1 MPPKRKLRFFEELI
15 PKDARKQRIENIIP
29 VGNRHFPVVYPES
42 NLVCGL
48 CGAGPFTIGSMSK
61 HMNSIGEGCKEAPT
75 KFYVPSS
82 TDKSVVKELFKLPE
96 KKVQEEDKENAT
108 PASTVFRAEPEKKE
122 KEKVEKRLNQAKK
135 VGIGRKI
142 QIRNT
147 CFLCSQRLKLKG
159 PNFTP
164 CVSCKNNTSQD

>member
-75 KFYVPSS
+75 IFHIPSS

-96 KKVQEEDKENAT
+96 KKVQEEDKENTT
-108 PASTVFRAEPEKKE
+108 PAWTVFRAEPEE
-122 KEKVEKRLNQAKK
+122 KEKKIEKGLNEAKK
-135 VGIGRKI
+135 VGIGMKI
-142 QIRNT
+142 QIQKTWRI
-147 CFLCSQRLKLKG
+147 R
-159 PNFTP
+159 
-164 CVSCKNNTSQD
+164 